1 MAGKSTYLR
10 QVALIVLMAQMGSF
24 VPASEARIGI
34 ADRIF
39 TRVGAS
45 DDLAAGQSTF
55 MIEMTEVANIL
66 NNATPRSL
74 LILDEIGRGTSTHDG
89 LSIAWSVIEFI
100 NDKGRLG
107 CRTLFA
113 THYHELTELEDKLS
127 GIKNCR
133 IDVRKKGEEII
144 FLRKIVPGGANKSYG
159 IEVAGLAGVPDL
171 VIERARIILK
181 ELDDADINKSSGAR
195 KKNIKPVDGQL
206 DLLTAGS
213 LSKNEREVIEEIRTM
228 DPSTLTPLDA
238 LNRLYSLQQKLK

>member
-1 MAGKSTYLR
+1 M
-10 QVALIVLMAQMGSF
+10 
-24 VPASEARIGI
+24 
-34 ADRIF
+34 
-39 TRVGAS
+39 
-45 DDLAAGQSTF
+45 
-55 MIEMTEVANIL
+55 
-66 NNATPRSL
+66 
-74 LILDEIGRGTSTHDG
+74 
-89 LSIAWSVIEFI
+89 
-100 NDKGRLG
+100 
-107 CRTLFA
+107 
-113 THYHELTELEDKLS
+113 
-127 GIKNCR
+127 
-133 IDVRKKGEEII
+133 
-144 FLRKIVPGGANKSYG
+144 PGGANKSYG